1 MEPTPITIVNHGLDS
16 QTHDLYDVQVGPI
29 TVRTLVTISA
39 SMVDSW
45 IEDIKRINNQSLG
58 HLIVGLDV
66 EWRPSFN
73 RYVENP
79 VAIIQLCVGPRCLI
93 FQLLHAD
100 SVPSSLAEFLGNADY
115 SFVGVGVGADVEKLL
130 VDYQLSV
137 RKPVELGN
145 LAANKYGDRSLKN
158 AGLKRLASFVLGM
171 QIEKPKRITMSRWD
185 NPYLNSS
192 QVQVKAA
199 PRIAADVVEWLGNV
213 DDSFPCP
220 QCFEVNVDALYFRG
234 EWLLQLQ
241 SCYS

>member
-73 RYVENP
+73 RYIENP

-192 QVQVKAA
+192 QVQYA
-199 PRIAADVVEWLGNV
+199 
-213 DDSFPCP
+213 C
-220 QCFEVNVDALYFRG
+220 VDAYLSFEIGKVLMTEAETQVPVAGQVRARA
-234 EWLLQLQ
+234 
-241 SCYS
+241 